1 MDIIH
6 AKQLQAELNSP
17 TRLCGNISNAETL
30 SQKDKKMC
38 LRRHESLC
46 NGIDIISPNC
56 MILPNTPIKNIKAMI
71 EARNKFCD
79 M

>member
-1 MDIIH
+1 MQKH
-6 AKQLQAELNSP
+6 YQK
-17 TRLCGNISNAETL
+17 
-30 SQKDKKMC
+30 KDKKMC